1 MAGRFDDRRGF
12 EVATGVDDGDLCDDG
27 LGGCWMF
34 LHFPSLLGQQLTQ
47 HVPSFTQE
55 QLMHFPSLLHL
66 QHAIEVASCWWIPGP
81 IPQSK

>member
-1 MAGRFDDRRGF
+1 MWL
-12 EVATGVDDGDLCDDG
+12 VDLMTVEDLKWPLVLMMDDG
-27 LGGCWMF
+27 LGVSDGCWMFGRF

-66 QHAIEVASCWWIPGP
+66 QHAIEVASCW
-81 IPQSK
+81 

>member
-1 MAGRFDDRRGF
+1 MAGRFDDGKGF
-12 EVATGVDDGDLCDDG
+12 EMATGVDDGDLCDDG
-27 LGGCWMF
+27 LGVSDGCWMFGRF

-66 QHAIEVASCWWIPGP
+66 QHAIEVASCW
-81 IPQSK
+81 